1 MSTSLPPQASFTENT
16 DKANMRRLF
25 SRPQTRSGGAL
36 LRKMVAPGNPEERAW
51 RKLMGSESTVYQQE
65 HGHVCDPLER
75 GLGSQV
81 PAHLAQVGRKEP
93 HAPPILTREQ
103 GASRKMKGHSKC
115 QLGLLNIFIFFQI
128 YSYCFP
134 CYFLFLCFLTSMV
147 SSL

>member
-65 HGHVCDPLER
+65 HGQFELKGQREKSRMKEEILHKKPL
-75 GLGSQV
+75 S
-81 PAHLAQVGRKEP
+81 
-93 HAPPILTREQ
+93 
-103 GASRKMKGHSKC
+103 
-115 QLGLLNIFIFFQI
+115 
-128 YSYCFP
+128 
-134 CYFLFLCFLTSMV
+134 
-147 SSL
+147 

>member
-51 RKLMGSESTVYQQE
+51 RKLMGSESTVHQQE

-115 QLGLLNIFIFFQI
+115 QLGSHLDRE
-128 YSYCFP
+128 Y
-134 CYFLFLCFLTSMV
+134 TS
-147 SSL
+147 